1 MDWFWG
7 IIITMDALPNGMA
20 DTFTLLNRLFWICN
34 LLRSTGGE
42 LTLQLKS
49 QAESEN
55 PPK

>member
-1 MDWFWG
+1 MEWPTRSLFSIG
-7 IIITMDALPNGMA
+7 
-20 DTFTLLNRLFWICN
+20 FFWICN